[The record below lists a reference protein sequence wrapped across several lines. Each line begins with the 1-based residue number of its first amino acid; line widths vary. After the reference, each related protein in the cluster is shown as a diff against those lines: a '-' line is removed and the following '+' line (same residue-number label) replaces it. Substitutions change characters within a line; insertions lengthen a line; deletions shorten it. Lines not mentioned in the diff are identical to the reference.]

1 VAIEFE
7 RESWETR
14 GKTLPPPPAGWPG

>member
-1 VAIEFE
+1 VAVEYE

-14 GKTLPPPPAGWPG
+14 GRLLPPAPEGWPG